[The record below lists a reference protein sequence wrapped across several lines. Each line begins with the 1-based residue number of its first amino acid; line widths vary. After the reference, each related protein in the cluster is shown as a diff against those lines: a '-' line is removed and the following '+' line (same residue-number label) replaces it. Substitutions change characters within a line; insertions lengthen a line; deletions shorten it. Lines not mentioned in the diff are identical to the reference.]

1 MFDAIIYVN
10 LSNQMIK
17 EASSFQVCE
26 DQPCTFNNT
35 IPKKKK
41 IVNANAIHLEEQ
53 MVGGFNLIVIYA
65 CKDRCQL
72 SQ

>member
-1 MFDAIIYVN
+1 MFDAIIYID

-35 IPKKKK
+35 IPKKKN
-41 IVNANAIHLEEQ
+41 VNANAIHWEEQ

-65 CKDRCQL
+65 WKDRCQL

>member
-1 MFDAIIYVN
+1 MWRVRKGEREVFDAIIYVN

-35 IPKKKK
+35 IRKKKCQCQCYP
-41 IVNANAIHLEEQ
+41 L
-53 MVGGFNLIVIYA
+53 GGADGWWV
-65 CKDRCQL
+65 
-72 SQ
+72 